1 MKGAPAG
8 AIKPSNIA
16 FLEDRILMMD
26 GKPQIYGTQ
35 FQAVAEGMKVYLMEN
50 PDEVNLRRSNVG

>member
-1 MKGAPAG
+1 
-8 AIKPSNIA
+8 
-16 FLEDRILMMD
+16 MMD
-26 GKPQIYGTQ
+26 DKPQIYGTQ